1 MLATLKVR
9 NQFGRAFF
17 ALAIVLLIAG
27 CNRGP
32 DTVPVAGKIT
42 IDGKPLDR
50 GFIIMYQ
57 EGFRPATARIESD
70 GSFAFKTLKERDGCL
85 RGEHPLTV
93 MSNEVLGA
101 TRTKFFI
108 PERYANASTSDAK
121 IKIEEATDNLAIDLT
136 WKGSG
141 HKEPYITNTGAGAED
156 L

>member
-1 MLATLKVR
+1 MSDTPIAR
-9 NQFGRAFF
+9 RRIAIAFL
-17 ALAIVLLIAG
+17 ALAAATPCTG

-32 DTVPVAGKIT
+32 EIVPVAGKIT
-42 IDGKPLDR
+42 IDGKPLNT
-50 GFIIMYQ
+50 GFIVMYQ
-57 EGFRPATARIESD
+57 QGFRPATAKIGSD

-85 RGEHPLTV
+85 RGEHSITV

-101 TRTKFFI
+101 TRTKFFV
-108 PERYANASTSDAK
+108 PERYANTSTSDAK
-121 IKIEEATDNLAIDLT
+121 IKIAEATDNLVINLT